1 MHSMPN
7 TTELTADL
15 ETAAQLEEA
24 EGQHFATFGP
34 PRKVA
39 RKPKLD
45 AVLAAATERALTGL
59 REFYAA
65 EEIGEYLG
73 STADDERVVTH
84 RYAANLSGYR
94 GWELYATLARA
105 PRSKVVTVC
114 ETGMLPGDDAILAPD
129 WVPWRDRASEEER
142 IRLDAIAAG
151 EDPAKALEAAGFAP
165 EPEPEEVP
173 EDSVE
178 SAEEPAVADE
188 PARDVKEARRD
199 AKRRRAKQQAA
210 RRKKKAAAKSRE
222 EQSPSNEE

>member
-7 TTELTADL
+7 TTELTEDP
-15 ETAAQLEEA
+15 ETVAQLEDA

-45 AVLAAATERALTGL
+45 AVLAEATQRALTGL

-84 RYAANLSGYR
+84 RYAANLPGYR
-94 GWELYATLARA
+94 GWEFYATLARA
-105 PRSKVVTVC
+105 PRSKIVTVC
-114 ETGMLPGDDAILAPD
+114 ETGMLPGDNSILAPD

-165 EPEPEEVP
+165 EPEPEAT

-188 PARDVKEARRD
+188 SARDVKKARRD

-222 EQSPSNEE
+222 DKSTSNEE